1 MLAQGFSPGE
11 VAGCWHVVK
20 IPESRFTGPNDKSPS
35 LVSHSVQSFRG
46 TCHPC

>member
-20 IPESRFTGPNDKSPS
+20 IPNHALTAPIDKSPS
-35 LVSHSVQSFRG
+35 RVSRLGQSFRG
-46 TCHPC
+46 TCRPC